1 LVKKIIRKVAVLGSG
16 TMGSGIA
23 AQLANAG
30 IPSYLMDIVPREL
43 TEKEKAQGLT
53 EKSSAFRN
61 RIAAGNKEIIL
72 KSKPA
77 MLMDKDTADL
87 ITVGNTEDN
96 LAWLSECDWIVEVVP
111 ENIAIKKNL
120 LKTIAPFIKPGTFVT
135 SNTSSISINTIV
147 EDMPLEFRQYWMG
160 THFFNPVRYMKL
172 LELIPGKDTLPEV
185 INFIADFGETVLGK
199 GIVWA
204 KDTPAFIAN
213 RLGNYAGPCALRLMK
228 ELDLSI
234 EEVDAI
240 TGSAI
245 GRPGTG
251 SFGLY
256 DLVGLDIGIAS
267 AEEVAHHVSDPAEIA
282 AYTMPDWFHKIAD
295 AGILGNKTK
304 GGFYKK
310 VGKDKLVIDIDTME
324 YRATKPVQF
333 ASLDAAKQ
341 AKSLPEKIAAF
352 FEGNDKA
359 AEFTWKNITSLF
371 LYTAAKIP
379 EVADDIVNM
388 DRGLSWGYNH
398 KSGPFAI
405 WTGLDLE
412 KYINRMKAEGR
423 EVPVWIDEMLA
434 AGIKSFYKTEN
445 GIEFYYSIPDKKYLP
460 IEHKSEVIVL
470 QELKDKVVKA
480 SEAATLY
487 DIGDNVLCL
496 EMHAKGSVV
505 TPDLVKFMQESQA
518 ELAADKWDGMVIT
531 ASGKNFCMGAD
542 MGTIAGA
549 IQGGKFEAVDALLAS
564 YQSTFMA
571 NKYSAKPIIAA
582 VNGMTMGA
590 GTEMIMQC
598 SAIQAVGEA
607 YVGLVDIGMGLVAG
621 AGALREFIFR
631 IANLIKGTDASPLEL
646 IKPYFENMAQGKV
659 STSAAEAVKLG
670 YIRAT
675 DGITLNPDY
684 LIADAKK
691 RVINMVGDKYTPP
704 VKASVP
710 AFGQTAMSLLKLGTR
725 QMMESGVISEHDW
738 QIFAGVANIMAGA
751 GVIKSGAI
759 TEEFIDAQNREFY
772 VSLCQNPKTQERIAH
787 MLQTGKPLRN

>member
-1 LVKKIIRKVAVLGSG
+1 VKKIIRKVAVLGSG

-43 TEKEKAQGLT
+43 SDKEKAAGLT
-53 EKSSAFRN
+53 EKSPAFRN
-61 RIAAGNKEIIL
+61 RIAAGNKELIV

-87 ITVGNTEDN
+87 IVVGNTEDN
-96 LAWLSECDWIVEVVP
+96 LAWLSECDWVVEVVP
-111 ENIAIKKNL
+111 ENIDIKKNL
-120 LKTIAPFIKPGTFVT
+120 LKKIAPFIKPGTFVT

-185 INFIADFGETVLGK
+185 ISFIADFGEKVLGK

-213 RLGNYAGPCALRLMK
+213 RLGNYAGPCALRLMS
-228 ELDLSI
+228 ELGLSI

-267 AEEVAHHVSDPAEIA
+267 AEEVAHHVTDPEEIA

-324 YRATKPVQF
+324 YRPMKPVQF
-333 ASLDAAKQ
+333 DSLDAAKK
-341 AKSLPEKIAAF
+341 AKTLPEKIAAF
-352 FEGNDKA
+352 FEGKDKA

-371 LYTAAKIP
+371 LYTASKIP

-398 KSGPFAI
+398 KAGPFAI

-412 KYINRMKAEGR
+412 KYIKRMKAEGR
-423 EVPVWIDEMLA
+423 AVPAWIDDMLA

-445 GIEFYYSIPDKKYLP
+445 GMEYYYSIPDKKYMP
-460 IEHKSEVIVL
+460 IEHKPEVIVL
-470 QELKDKVVKA
+470 AELKDKVVKA
-480 SEAATLY
+480 SGDATLY

-496 EMHAKGSVV
+496 EMHTKGNVI
-505 TPDLVKFMQESQA
+505 TPGLVQFMQEAQA

-531 ASGKNFCMGAD
+531 GAGKFCMGAD
-542 MGTIAGA
+542 LGTIVGALQAGK
-549 IQGGKFEAVDALLAS
+549 IDAVDALIAS

-571 NKYSAKPIIAA
+571 NKYSPKPIVAA
-582 VNGMTMGA
+582 VNGMTMGV

-598 SAIQAVGEA
+598 SAIQAVGES
-607 YVGLVDIGMGLVAG
+607 YIGMTDIAMGLIAS
-621 AGALREFIFR
+621 AGALREFVFR
-631 IANLIKGTDASPLEL
+631 TADLIKGTDASAMEL
-646 IKPYFENMAQGKV
+646 LKPYFENMAQAKV

-670 YIRAT
+670 YLRAT
-675 DGITLNPDY
+675 DGISLNPDY
-684 LIADAKK
+684 LLADAKK

-704 VKASVP
+704 VKKSVP
-710 AFGQTAMSLLKLGTR
+710 AFGQTNMSLLKLGTR
-725 QMMESGVISEHDW
+725 QMMESGVISEYDW
-738 QIFAGVANIMAGA
+738 SIFAGVANILAGA
-751 GVIKSGAI
+751 GVIRGGAI
-759 TEEFIDAQNREFY
+759 TEEFIDNMNREFY
-772 VSLCQNPKTQERIAH
+772 ISLLKNQKTQDRIAS